1 MNPEKPSN
9 DNSPSEPSPWDILVP
24 ETPEAP
30 PEPEPM
36 LEPEPEP
43 EPEPIPEL
51 EPEPEPMP
59 EPEPE
64 PEWLEPK
71 NSMPE
76 TELSREP

>member
-24 ETPEAP
+24 ETPEVP

-36 LEPEPEP
+36 PE
-43 EPEPIPEL
+43 
-51 EPEPEPMP
+51 P

>member
-9 DNSPSEPSPWDILVP
+9 DNSPSKPSPWDILVP

-36 LEPEPEP
+36 PE
-43 EPEPIPEL
+43 
-51 EPEPEPMP
+51 P

>member
-36 LEPEPEP
+36 PE
-43 EPEPIPEL
+43 
-51 EPEPEPMP
+51 P